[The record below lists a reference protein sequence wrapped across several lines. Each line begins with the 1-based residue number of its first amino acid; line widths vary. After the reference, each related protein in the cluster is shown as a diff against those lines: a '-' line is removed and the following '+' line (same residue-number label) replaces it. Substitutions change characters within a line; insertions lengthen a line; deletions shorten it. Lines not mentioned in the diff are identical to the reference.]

1 MTVHYTGRPNALG
14 RALGYLATA
23 TAYAKYIRA
32 SSVRVD
38 EDGRKRGFFQALS
51 LMAERDE
58 YTSTE
63 TLDVDAIYRL
73 AITSAWFFSG
83 VKLIADRI
91 ASGESAFLVKE
102 RIGEELRDIKN
113 HEFEVLMQRP
123 NALMTRDFLLTFTVF
138 WYYLKGEAYLFIS
151 TIAPGYG
158 EPEEIWPLPANA
170 MRPLPNTLR
179 KHRMSGKPCIDYE
192 YTVNGQKFLMPGEN
206 IIHIR
211 NPNPFDYWSGL
222 SFATA
227 MLQFL
232 RIDYEQGKF
241 TEEYYGKDNGIPTA
255 IIALPAAMDQNSFET
270 AKEQIREEFGQKR
283 RSAIIRAGDFTVQML
298 NQDFRQ
304 ADFVNMR
311 KFNRDSL
318 WQILGIPEGI
328 NSGSMSGDS
337 RLAAEIAFI
346 RNTVQPLLDRI
357 AAEFAANVAPYYGP
371 KITIVAPSIVPQDR
385 AMKMQEYTV
394 YSPDRLINE
403 NRQILGLPAIELTGI
418 PQIDMYFLLPTRL
431 HAYASGIFSSLSTPP
446 EEPPDDNLMPDVPII
461 PEEPKIIGDMNN
473 TTSPMNVMA
482 EETAKSIVN
491 PALILYQGDL
501 RRWQKAC
508 LGDVKK
514 QKNPGDRVFVST
526 VIPPDVAGRI
536 KGELNGRD
544 EAGVKSVFG
553 VYLGS

>member
-1 MTVHYTGRPNALG
+1 MSITYRGRPNTLG
-14 RALGYLATA
+14 RVLGYLANA
-23 TAYAKYIRA
+23 SSYAKYIRA
-32 SSVRVD
+32 SAMRVD
-38 EDGRKRGFFQALS
+38 EDGRHRGFFQALS

-58 YTSTE
+58 YTASE
-63 TLDVDAIYRL
+63 SLDVDAVYRL

-91 ASGESAFLVKE
+91 ASNEASFEVKE
-102 RIGEELRDIKN
+102 RIEEELRDIKN
-113 HEFEVLMQRP
+113 HPFEVLMQRP
-123 NALMTRDFLLTFTVF
+123 NNLMTRDFILTFTVF
-138 WYYLKGEAYLFIS
+138 WYYLKGEAYLFLS
-151 TIAPGYG
+151 TVIPGYG

-192 YTVNGQKFLMPGEN
+192 YTVNGQRFLLPGEN

-255 IIALPAAMDQNSFET
+255 IIALPAAMDQNSFEA

-283 RSAIIRAGDFTVQML
+283 RSAIIRAGDFTVQIL
-298 NQDFRQ
+298 NQDFQ
-304 ADFVNMR
+304 KADFVNMR

-328 NSGSMSGDS
+328 NSGAMSGDS

-357 AAEFAANVAPYYGP
+357 AAEFAANAAPYYGSN
-371 KITIVAPSIVPQDR
+371 ITIVAPSIVPQDR

-403 NRQILGLPAIELTGI
+403 NRRILGLPEIEQTGI
-418 PQIDMYFLLPTRL
+418 PYLDMFLLTPTRL
-431 HAYASGIFSSLSTPP
+431 HAYIPGIYTTLTTPEP
-446 EEPPDDNLMPDVPII
+446 EPEPET
-461 PEEPKIIGDMNN
+461 PETPLLPNDPEIIGDMNGV
-473 TTSPMNVMA
+473 TSPKNEMA
-482 EETAKSIVN
+482 EQTGKSAIFEATQLGLETELK
-491 PALILYQGDL
+491 
-501 RRWQKAC
+501 RWRKAC

-514 QKNPGDRVFVST
+514 NINPGNRAFATT
-526 VIPPDVAGRI
+526 VIPPDVVGRI

-544 EAGVKSVFG
+544 EAGVRSVFDAYFSG
-553 VYLGS
+553 